1 MRKLVFLTALL
12 GIATAC
18 PKVEKK
24 VYSFD
29 LKAKTGQLSFE
40 NIVTDSPETGN
51 NDFMD
56 IVNKVIR
63 GSKLEEEHPGWNIT
77 EKKLYENEGH
87 LDGKM
92 SFRFTDPSAAGLYKH
107 DKKSPYIWCASRD
120 EEETIVSTNGMLIV
134 ELPGC
139 VAWDRKTTQLS
150 VTVRTA
156 SLTGAEQPL
165 TEQFNKW
172 SAGEELELTNTNP
185 FGGAG
190 TEGGDEAA
198 LDGLGEA
205 FAEALAS
212 GIADGMA
219 GDSTLTLGPATPI
232 GASQA
237 DADKAIGSVQQATLK
252 ICAAAY
258 AADKKPFSE
267 TLVISVQPDGRYT
280 VSTKGSTG
288 AEPEREKCYLDALEK
303 ADFGDHAKP
312 WSIEYPVGVE
322 L

>member
-1 MRKLVFLTALL
+1 MRKLTFLTALL

-29 LKAKTGQLSFE
+29 LKAKTGLLTFE

-63 GSKLEEEHPGWNIT
+63 GDKLEAEHPGWNISD
-77 EKKLYENEGH
+77 KKLYENEGH

-92 SFRFTDPSAAGLYKH
+92 SFSFTGPSAAGLYKH

-120 EEETIVSTNGMLIV
+120 DDETILSTNGMLIV

-139 VAWDRKTTQLS
+139 VAWDRKQTQLS

-156 SLTGAEQPL
+156 SLTGGEQPL
-165 TEQFNKW
+165 TEQFKRW
-172 SAGEELELTNTNP
+172 SAGEELELTDNSL
-185 FGGAG
+185 FGGAADG
-190 TEGGDEAA
+190 EEAA
-198 LDGLGEA
+198 LEGLGDAIAEA
-205 FAEALAS
+205 FAS
-212 GIADGMA
+212 GIADGIA
-219 GDSTLTLGPATPI
+219 GDSTLRLGPAKPI

-237 DADKAIGSVQQATLK
+237 DADQAIGSVQQATLK

-267 TLVISVQPDGRYT
+267 TLVVSIEAGGSYT
-280 VSTKGSTG
+280 VSTKDSTG
-288 AEPEREKCYLDALEK
+288 AEPKREKCYFDALEK
-303 ADFGDHAKP
+303 ADFGAHDQA
-312 WSIEYPVGVE
+312 WSIEYPVAVE